1 MCYLGTQY
9 CLQGSKSQGE
19 RLSEVRGLVRL
30 DRLSTRCPLT
40 PCVSHMHSS
49 TIYTHIIEN
58 IKFIFKIL
66 TGFLGGGNLK
76 DDFIRWEKNLKEI

>member
-9 CLQGSKSQGE
+9 CLQGSRSQGD
-19 RLSEVRGLVRL
+19 RLSEIRGLVRL
-30 DRLSTRCPLT
+30 DGLSTRCPLT

-49 TIYTHIIEN
+49 TIIDN

-66 TGFLGGGNLK
+66 MGFFEGGGNLK
-76 DDFIRWEKNLKEI
+76 DDFIRWEK